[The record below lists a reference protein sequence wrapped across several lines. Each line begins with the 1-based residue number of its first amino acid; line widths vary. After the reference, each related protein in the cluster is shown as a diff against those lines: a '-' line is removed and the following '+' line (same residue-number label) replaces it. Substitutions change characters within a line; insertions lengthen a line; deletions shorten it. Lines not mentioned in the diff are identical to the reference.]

1 MPAIITMD
9 LDRPQY
15 DLLSAVL
22 DDWSEIQIYNVE
34 NWEDRAPEDREMDKY
49 DLACAETLA
58 EQLPAKPGIAVFS
71 GIEAIDCLDDLI
83 QWLLRFTGGIT
94 GEWNRDDLAFN
105 YQSTPETAAK
115 LVAAYD
121 RHFEEAE

>member
-1 MPAIITMD
+1 MPTIITMD
-9 LDRPQY
+9 LDRPQL

-22 DDWSEIQIYNVE
+22 DDWSETLIYNVE
-34 NWEDRAPEDREMDKY
+34 NWEDRAPEDREDDKY
-49 DLACAETLA
+49 DLGCAETLA
-58 EQLPAKPGIAVFS
+58 EQLPDKPGIAVFS
-71 GIEAIDCLDDLI
+71 GLEAIDCLDDVI
-83 QWLLRFTGGIT
+83 QWLLRFWFAVGGWDHQ
-94 GEWNRDDLAFN
+94 GLAFN